1 MSKPNQSAK
10 PETVKVKLTSA
21 RAGHSYDRHG
31 RFTGVFAQAAG
42 DVVEMS
48 AEEAE
53 RHVERGLATHVAAD
67 AK

>member
-1 MSKPNQSAK
+1 MSKPTQRAK
-10 PETVKVKLTSA
+10 PETVNVKLPPT
-21 RAGHSYDRHG
+21 RAGHRYDRHG